1 MTDYNPN
8 LKINALCRARTN
20 EEVAAVV
27 KHENND
33 KGTLTPVLAA
43 AGVAQSIL
51 TNDVATLRKF
61 FEKGADPNDRTSSD
75 HEPLFFHAVTTGN
88 IEMANAFLDAGADL
102 TQMDSTGGFSAM
114 HAAVMS
120 RDKGMIIYM
129 MAKLVEAGFDYH
141 GLMQEALF
149 TAIFNDDPEQV
160 AILLE
165 SGADPD
171 GDTWHG
177 HRFYPPLLEAVRQ
190 HNKPIAELLM
200 EFGAIKGKECVE
212 LKCLLAGQDY

>member
-1 MTDYNPN
+1 MN
-8 LKINALCRARTN
+8 
-20 EEVAAVV
+20 
-27 KHENND
+27 
-33 KGTLTPVLAA
+33 
-43 AGVAQSIL
+43 
-51 TNDVATLRKF
+51 
-61 FEKGADPNDRTSSD
+61 
-75 HEPLFFHAVTTGN
+75 
-88 IEMANAFLDAGADL
+88 
-102 TQMDSTGGFSAM
+102 
-114 HAAVMS
+114 
-120 RDKGMIIYM
+120 
-129 MAKLVEAGFDYH
+129 

-160 AILLE
+160 ALLLE

-190 HNKPIAELLM
+190 HNKPIAELLL